1 MRFKKNSR
9 SKELKKLAKQD
20 KKQQKAQSKEME
32 RCAIEKYKAEA
43 LVKYYENRMNDIR
56 RK

>member
-20 KKQQKAQSKEME
+20 KKQQKAPSKEME

-43 LVKYYENRMNDIR
+43 LAKYYENRMNDLK